1 MRPVSALLVVPLAT
15 HVVNK
20 ESGAFKRTDKGGIA
34 MEWQRL
40 YPWEMVPPFTKK
52 ADNNPTDVLSDARKA
67 INAELKVGKKFNSE
81 QLKDNGYDPSIT
93 PTTVENTPH
102 KPVEFMQ
109 TDVDFQSRFEVA
121 VFALGLSP
129 LCKADGDRDTCEEA
143 LKGAVGQGN
152 MLMIGVHPLLF
163 GKQHSGL
170 EYVGFDGPDQVYVS
184 RGNGEALTNA
194 LPMALEGHHF
204 DTRFLWSSMNLLQRS
219 WSKATNP
226 RVSKASQARF
236 RKLVGMPKS
245 VWQEP
250 GTKYNLSG
258 YVKNSSSN
266 STSFVSGKEE
276 KKQEMFGLALQELGL
291 TNVLTG
297 EHLDLHELTEE
308 ELAMALARA
317 GIDLDAPE
325 HD

>member
-1 MRPVSALLVVPLAT
+1 VVPLAT

-40 YPWEMVPPFTKK
+40 YPWEMVPAFTKK
-52 ADNNPTDVLSDARKA
+52 ADNNPTDALSDARKA
-67 INAELKVGKKFNSE
+67 INAQLKAGDEFNWEELKAR
-81 QLKDNGYDPSIT
+81 GYEPSTT
-93 PTTVENTPH
+93 PTTVEDTPH

-109 TDVDFQSRFEVA
+109 TDSDFQSRFEVA

-129 LCKADGDRDTCEEA
+129 LCKAGGDRNTCEEA

-152 MLMIGVHPLLF
+152 MLMIGAHPLLF

-184 RGNGEALTNA
+184 SGNGEALTNA
-194 LPMALEGHHF
+194 LPLALEGHHF

-245 VWQEP
+245 QWQNPE
-250 GTKYNLSG
+250 TNYNLSG
-258 YVKNSSSN
+258 YVKKSSSS
-266 STSFVSGKEE
+266 STSYVSGKES
-276 KKQEMFGLALQELGL
+276 KNQQMFGLALQELGL

-297 EHLDLHELTEE
+297 AHLELHELTEE
-308 ELAMALARA
+308 ELAMALAHA

-325 HD
+325 RD